1 MSKIHYIKF
10 LWNSVN
16 AHGVHSPFVFNIAT
30 EALNVGKMRLPK
42 SKSKEIKPVLNPK
55 AIDIL
60 LRVLQYFKPEKSII
74 LGNEALT
81 AAETVRTCGEHLNIK
96 IWFLSHLAHISGTID
111 MVYLSATEEENPL
124 PLFEKLLPNIGNKTM
139 CVVTYIHSSP
149 ETQEVWETIKE
160 DPRITV
166 TIDTYHLGL
175 VFFRQGQAKEHF
187 IIRTTNSKFLDF
199 VLGARKLWGL
209 LY

>member
-30 EALNVGKMRLPK
+30 EALDVSRMRLPK
-42 SKSKEIKPVLNPK
+42 SKSKEIKPVLSPK
-55 AIDIL
+55 VIDVL

-74 LGNEALT
+74 LGNEALA

-124 PLFEKLLPNIGNKTM
+124 PLFEKLLINISDKTV
-139 CVVTYIHSSP
+139 CVVTDIHSSP
-149 ETQEVWETIKE
+149 ETEEVWETIKQ

-199 VLGARKLWGL
+199 ILGARKLWGL